1 MGTIRPEVT
10 GGKAPTRSGRKAI
23 AERLVYTVPE
33 AGRLLGL
40 GRNTAYEAA
49 KRGEIP
55 TIRMG
60 RLLRVPKA
68 ALLKLVG
75 VEPPGV
81 GIPLGANETADDADE
96 DAEEPDDETLAK
108 IMLGRRSVSSTSRL
122 ARLGAVA
129 QSARCGPFLR
139 PRKSWRPRNW

>member
-1 MGTIRPEVT
+1 MGTNRPEVA
-10 GGKAPTRSGRKAI
+10 GGKALARNSRKAI

-40 GRNTAYEAA
+40 SRNTAYDAA

-68 ALLKLVG
+68 ALHKLLG
-75 VEPPGV
+75 LRPPRRQFS
-81 GIPLGANETADDADE
+81 LARRKTADDAD
-96 DAEEPDDETLAK
+96 
-108 IMLGRRSVSSTSRL
+108 
-122 ARLGAVA
+122 
-129 QSARCGPFLR
+129 
-139 PRKSWRPRNW
+139 